1 MASPIEKTKG
11 FLTEFKEFALKG
23 NVIDLAVAVVIGAA
37 FNKIVSTFV
46 SAIITPI
53 MGYLT
58 SGVNLSDLTYVMSP
72 EGTPEAEQVVLKYG
86 ELIQVSIDF
95 VIIAFSIFVAIKL
108 LSKLK
113 RKKEEEP
120 APEAPAAKP
129 DDVVLLEEI
138 RDLLKQKNN

>member
-1 MASPIEKTKG
+1 MASPLEKSKG

-58 SGVNLSDLTYVMSP
+58 SGQDLTDLSVTIGDPNSKSF
-72 EGTPEAEQVVLKYG
+72 AELKYG
-86 ELIQVSIDF
+86 ELLQAAIDF
-95 VIIAFSIFVAIKL
+95 VIIAFSIFIVIKL
-108 LSKLK
+108 FSKLK
-113 RKKEEEP
+113 RKQEAPAP
-120 APEAPAAKP
+120 APEPPAKP
-129 DDVVLLEEI
+129 ADVALLEEI